1 MELLEVNHLCKTYGS
16 GETAVHALKDV
27 SFSVPKGEYVAVVGE
42 SGSGKSTL
50 LNLIGGLDTPTSGKV
65 LIDGK
70 DVFTMKDRELT
81 IFRRRNIGFIFQA
94 FNLIPELTVEQ
105 NILFPVLLDYQ
116 KPDRAYLEELLTV
129 LNLKD
134 RRKHL
139 PSQLSGG
146 QQQRVAIGRALM
158 TRPSLILADEPTGNL
173 DTQNTSEVIALLK
186 ETSRKYEQTILM
198 ITHNRSH
205 VATTG
210 GIYYRRLGNVT
221 KPDYPANDVYSP
233 ADNPDFSAKIVA
245 GATEND
251 IDLLEVY
258 RLKEKLRIRDAGSAL
273 PDLADTTFLDNL
285 NLIRMDKDEVRVT
298 VAGLL
303 FVGKAASIA
312 RLLPQAEVIYLH
324 YSDEAQ
330 TEYDNRMD
338 MQEPVISILDK
349 LTERI
354 RTYNRLT
361 NVQVGLFRLEVYDFS
376 EAVFQ
381 EALLNALAHRSYEDM
396 APVYVKHYPTKIVI
410 ENPGGFPG
418 DINESNIIT
427 HQSIPRNKLIAMT
440 LQHLK
445 YVQRSGQGVDIMFQS
460 MLTEGKPYPEYASTP
475 NSVRLTLRSTMEN
488 QNFVRFIAETQ
499 DKRSKMFTLSE
510 LMILHY
516 LREHQKITLK
526 QAAKTIQETDD
537 NAHKVLNALRDEG
550 LLELN
555 GKTYMLSLKVY
566 ETVKTDVA
574 YVQDKTV
581 SQIQAKDRILEYLKH
596 KPSITNQKAQ
606 ELCGFNKNQTYYIL
620 HQMCKDGIL
629 QPDGIGRGTKYKSV
643 K

>member
-1 MELLEVNHLCKTYGS
+1 MTEQELRKMIAA
-16 GETAVHALKDV
+16 GENTRQEFKSWVKCGNYKQRKELAV
-27 SFSVPKGEYVAVVGE
+27 
-42 SGSGKSTL
+42 KSTVAL
-50 LNLIGGLDTPTSGKV
+50 ANAVGGVFLFGVED
-65 LIDGK
+65 DG
-70 DVFTMKDRELT
+70 T
-81 IFRRRNIGFIFQA
+81 ITGCSESDPQA
-94 FNLIPELTVEQ
+94 LME
-105 NILFPVLLDYQ
+105 
-116 KPDRAYLEELLTV
+116 
-129 LNLKD
+129 
-134 RRKHL
+134 
-139 PSQLSGG
+139 
-146 QQQRVAIGRALM
+146 AIYDM
-158 TRPSLILADEPTGNL
+158 TRPSLFTEIEP
-173 DTQNTSEVIALLK
+173 V
-186 ETSRKYEQTILM
+186 ETSDGVVLVVSVDKVG
-198 ITHNRSH
+198 SP
-205 VATTG
+205 VATTS
-210 GIYYRRLGNVT
+210 GIYYKRLGKVT
-221 KPDYPANDVYSP
+221 KPFYPANDVYSP
-233 ADNPDFSAKIVA
+233 ADNLDFSSKIVE
-245 GATEND
+245 GASEGD

-258 RLKEKLRIRDAGSAL
+258 RLKEKLRIRDSASAL

-285 NLIRMDKDEVRVT
+285 KLIRLEKDEVHVT

-303 FVGKAASIA
+303 FVGKTTSIS

-338 MQEPVISILDK
+338 MQEPLISILDK

-354 RTYNRLT
+354 RTYNHLT
-361 NVQVGLFRLEVYDFS
+361 NVQVGLYRLEVYDFS

-381 EALLNALAHRSYEDM
+381 EALLNALAHRSYEET
-396 APVYVKHYPTKIVI
+396 APIYVKHYPTKIVI
-410 ENPGGFPG
+410 ENPGGFPE

-445 YVQRSGQGVDIMFQS
+445 YVQRSGQGVDIMYQS
-460 MLTEGKPYPEYASTP
+460 MLTEGKPYPEYTSTP

-488 QNFVRFIAETQ
+488 QNFVHFIAEMQ

-526 QAAKTIQETDD
+526 QAAKTIQESDN
-537 NAHKVLNALRDEG
+537 NAHKVLNSLRDEG

-555 GKTYMLSLKVY
+555 GKTYMLTLKVY

-581 SQIQAKDRILEYLKH
+581 NQIQAKGRIVEYLQH
-596 KPSITNQKAQ
+596 KPWITNQKAQ

-620 HQMCKDGIL
+620 RQMCKDGIL
-629 QPDGIGRGTKYKSV
+629 QPVGKCRGTKYKIN

>member
-1 MELLEVNHLCKTYGS
+1 MTEQ
-16 GETAVHALKDV
+16 ALRKMI
-27 SFSVPKGEYVAVVGE
+27 AAGE
-42 SGSGKSTL
+42 STRQEFKSWVKCKDYRQRKELAVKSAVALANTK
-50 LNLIGGLDTPTSGKV
+50 GG
-65 LIDGK
+65 
-70 DVFTMKDRELT
+70 
-81 IFRRRNIGFIFQA
+81 
-94 FNLIPELTVEQ
+94 
-105 NILFPVLLDYQ
+105 VLLFGVEDDGTITGCPKSDPQ
-116 KPDRAYLEELLTV
+116 ALME
-129 LNLKD
+129 
-134 RRKHL
+134 
-139 PSQLSGG
+139 
-146 QQQRVAIGRALM
+146 AIYDM
-158 TRPSLILADEPTGNL
+158 TRPSLFTEIEP
-173 DTQNTSEVIALLK
+173 V
-186 ETSRKYEQTILM
+186 ETSDGVVLVVSVEKS
-198 ITHNRSH
+198 NSH

-233 ADNPDFSAKIVA
+233 ADNPDFSAKIVE
-245 GATEND
+245 GATESD

-418 DINESNIIT
+418 G
-427 HQSIPRNKLIAMT
+427 HQRK
-440 LQHLK
+440 QHHHPP
-445 YVQRSGQGVDIMFQS
+445 VHSPEQADRHDPSAPEVCAAFRAGRGHHV
-460 MLTEGKPYPEYASTP
+460 PEYAHRGQALP
-475 NSVRLTLRSTMEN
+475 GVCQHAQLRPADPS
-488 QNFVRFIAETQ
+488 QH
-499 DKRSKMFTLSE
+499 DGKPE
-510 LMILHY
+510 LRAFY
-516 LREHQKITLK
+516 R
-526 QAAKTIQETDD
+526 
-537 NAHKVLNALRDEG
+537 RDAG
-550 LLELN
+550 
-555 GKTYMLSLKVY
+555 
-566 ETVKTDVA
+566 
-574 YVQDKTV
+574 
-581 SQIQAKDRILEYLKH
+581 
-596 KPSITNQKAQ
+596 
-606 ELCGFNKNQTYYIL
+606 
-620 HQMCKDGIL
+620 
-629 QPDGIGRGTKYKSV
+629 
-643 K
+643 

>member
-1 MELLEVNHLCKTYGS
+1 MTEQ
-16 GETAVHALKDV
+16 ALRKMID
-27 SFSVPKGEYVAVVGE
+27 AGE
-42 SGSGKSTL
+42 STRQEFKSWVKCSDYRHRKDL
-50 LNLIGGLDTPTSGKV
+50 AVKSAVSLANAMGG
-65 LIDGK
+65 
-70 DVFTMKDRELT
+70 
-81 IFRRRNIGFIFQA
+81 
-94 FNLIPELTVEQ
+94 
-105 NILFPVLLDYQ
+105 VLLFGVEDDGTITGCPKSDPQ
-116 KPDRAYLEELLTV
+116 ALME
-129 LNLKD
+129 
-134 RRKHL
+134 
-139 PSQLSGG
+139 
-146 QQQRVAIGRALM
+146 AIYDM
-158 TRPSLILADEPTGNL
+158 TRPSLFTEIE
-173 DTQNTSEVIALLK
+173 SV
-186 ETSRKYEQTILM
+186 ETSDGVVLVVSVEKAG
-198 ITHNRSH
+198 SP
-205 VATTG
+205 VATTS
-210 GIYYRRLGNVT
+210 GIYYKRLGKVT
-221 KPDYPANDVYSP
+221 KPFYPANDVYSP
-233 ADNPDFSAKIVA
+233 ADNPDFSAKIVE
-245 GATEND
+245 GASESD
-251 IDLLEVY
+251 VDLLEVY
-258 RLKEKLRIRDAGSAL
+258 RLKEKLRIRDPGSAL

-285 NLIRMDKDEVRVT
+285 KLIRMEKDEVRVT

-303 FVGKAASIA
+303 FVGKAASVA

-330 TEYDNRMD
+330 IEYDNRMD
-338 MQEPVISILDK
+338 MQEPLISILDK

-354 RTYNRLT
+354 RTYNHLT

-381 EALLNALAHRSYEDM
+381 EALLNALAHRSYEEM
-396 APVYVKHYPTKIVI
+396 APIYVKHYPTKIVI
-410 ENPGGFPG
+410 ENPGGFPE

-488 QNFVRFIAETQ
+488 QNFVHFIAEVQ

-516 LREHQKITLK
+516 LRDHQKITLK
-526 QAAKTIQETDD
+526 QAAKTIQESDD
-537 NAHKVLNALRDEG
+537 NAHKVLNNLRDEG

-555 GKTYMLSLKVY
+555 GKTYMLTLKVY

-581 SQIQAKDRILEYLKH
+581 NQIQAKGRIVEYLQH
-596 KPSITNQKAQ
+596 KPWITNQKAQ

-620 HQMCKDGIL
+620 RQMCKDGIL
-629 QPDGIGRGTKYKSV
+629 QVDGVGRGTKYKSA

>member
-1 MELLEVNHLCKTYGS
+1 MTEQELRKMIAA
-16 GETAVHALKDV
+16 GENTRQEFKSWVKCGNYKQRKELAV
-27 SFSVPKGEYVAVVGE
+27 
-42 SGSGKSTL
+42 KSTVAL
-50 LNLIGGLDTPTSGKV
+50 ANAVGGVFLFGVED
-65 LIDGK
+65 DG
-70 DVFTMKDRELT
+70 T
-81 IFRRRNIGFIFQA
+81 ITGCSESDPQA
-94 FNLIPELTVEQ
+94 LME
-105 NILFPVLLDYQ
+105 
-116 KPDRAYLEELLTV
+116 
-129 LNLKD
+129 
-134 RRKHL
+134 
-139 PSQLSGG
+139 
-146 QQQRVAIGRALM
+146 AIYDM
-158 TRPSLILADEPTGNL
+158 TRPSLFTEIEP
-173 DTQNTSEVIALLK
+173 V
-186 ETSRKYEQTILM
+186 ETSDGVVLVVSVDKVG
-198 ITHNRSH
+198 SP
-205 VATTG
+205 VATTS
-210 GIYYRRLGNVT
+210 GIYYKRLGKVT
-221 KPDYPANDVYSP
+221 KPFYPANDVYSP
-233 ADNPDFSAKIVA
+233 ADNLDFSSKIVE
-245 GATEND
+245 GASEGD

-258 RLKEKLRIRDAGSAL
+258 RLKEKLRIRDSASAL

-285 NLIRMDKDEVRVT
+285 KLIRLEKDKVRVT

-303 FVGKAASIA
+303 FVGKTTSIS

-338 MQEPVISILDK
+338 MQEPLISILDK

-354 RTYNRLT
+354 RTYNHLT
-361 NVQVGLFRLEVYDFS
+361 NVQVGLYRLEVYDFS

-381 EALLNALAHRSYEDM
+381 EALLNALAHRSYEET
-396 APVYVKHYPTKIVI
+396 APIYVKHYPTKIVI
-410 ENPGGFPG
+410 ENPGGFPE

-445 YVQRSGQGVDIMFQS
+445 YVQRSGQGVDIMYQS
-460 MLTEGKPYPEYASTP
+460 MLTEGKPYPEYTSTP

-488 QNFVRFIAETQ
+488 QNFVHFIAEMQ

-526 QAAKTIQETDD
+526 QAAKTIQESDN
-537 NAHKVLNALRDEG
+537 NAHKVLNSLRNEG

-555 GKTYMLSLKVY
+555 GKTYMLTLKVY

-581 SQIQAKDRILEYLKH
+581 NQIQAKGRIVEYLQL
-596 KPSITNQKAQ
+596 KPWITNQKAQ

-620 HQMCKDGIL
+620 RQMCKDGIL
-629 QPDGIGRGTKYKSV
+629 QPVGKCRGTKYKINN
-643 K
+643 

>member
-1 MELLEVNHLCKTYGS
+1 M
-16 GETAVHALKDV
+16 
-27 SFSVPKGEYVAVVGE
+27 
-42 SGSGKSTL
+42 
-50 LNLIGGLDTPTSGKV
+50 
-65 LIDGK
+65 
-70 DVFTMKDRELT
+70 
-81 IFRRRNIGFIFQA
+81 
-94 FNLIPELTVEQ
+94 
-105 NILFPVLLDYQ
+105 
-116 KPDRAYLEELLTV
+116 
-129 LNLKD
+129 
-134 RRKHL
+134 
-139 PSQLSGG
+139 
-146 QQQRVAIGRALM
+146 
-158 TRPSLILADEPTGNL
+158 
-173 DTQNTSEVIALLK
+173 
-186 ETSRKYEQTILM
+186 
-198 ITHNRSH
+198 
-205 VATTG
+205 
-210 GIYYRRLGNVT
+210 
-221 KPDYPANDVYSP
+221 
-233 ADNPDFSAKIVA
+233 
-245 GATEND
+245 
-251 IDLLEVY
+251 Y

-338 MQEPVISILDK
+338 MQEPLISILDK

-354 RTYNRLT
+354 RTYNHLT

-460 MLTEGKPYPEYASTP
+460 MLTEGKPYPEYASTA

-488 QNFVRFIAETQ
+488 QSFVHFIAETQ

-596 KPSITNQKAQ
+596 KPWITNQKVQ
-606 ELCGFNKNQTYYIL
+606 ELCGYARGQAYR
-620 HQMCKDGIL
+620 IL
-629 QPDGIGRGTKYKSV
+629 QRLSSEGIIEGRGQGCARKYYLKE
-643 K
+643 KK

>member
-1 MELLEVNHLCKTYGS
+1 MTEQELRKMIAA
-16 GETAVHALKDV
+16 GENTRQEFKSWVKCGNYKQRKELAV
-27 SFSVPKGEYVAVVGE
+27 
-42 SGSGKSTL
+42 KSTVAL
-50 LNLIGGLDTPTSGKV
+50 ANAVGGVFLFGVED
-65 LIDGK
+65 DG
-70 DVFTMKDRELT
+70 T
-81 IFRRRNIGFIFQA
+81 ITGCSESDPQA
-94 FNLIPELTVEQ
+94 LME
-105 NILFPVLLDYQ
+105 
-116 KPDRAYLEELLTV
+116 
-129 LNLKD
+129 
-134 RRKHL
+134 
-139 PSQLSGG
+139 
-146 QQQRVAIGRALM
+146 AIYDM
-158 TRPSLILADEPTGNL
+158 TRPSLFTEIET
-173 DTQNTSEVIALLK
+173 V
-186 ETSRKYEQTILM
+186 ETSDGVVLVVSVDKVG
-198 ITHNRSH
+198 SP
-205 VATTG
+205 VATTS
-210 GIYYRRLGNVT
+210 GIYYKRLGKVT
-221 KPDYPANDVYSP
+221 KPFYPANDVYSP
-233 ADNPDFSAKIVA
+233 ADNLDFSSKIVE
-245 GATEND
+245 GASEGD

-258 RLKEKLRIRDAGSAL
+258 RLKEKLRIRDSASAL

-285 NLIRMDKDEVRVT
+285 KLIRLEKDEVRVT

-303 FVGKAASIA
+303 FVGKTTSIS

-338 MQEPVISILDK
+338 MQEPLISILDK

-354 RTYNRLT
+354 RTYNHLT
-361 NVQVGLFRLEVYDFS
+361 NVQVGLYRLEVYDFS

-381 EALLNALAHRSYEDM
+381 EALLNALAHRSYEET
-396 APVYVKHYPTKIVI
+396 APIYVKHYPTKIVI
-410 ENPGGFPG
+410 ENPGGFPE

-445 YVQRSGQGVDIMFQS
+445 YVQRSGQGVDIMYQS
-460 MLTEGKPYPEYASTP
+460 MLTEGKPYPEYTSTP

-488 QNFVRFIAETQ
+488 QNFVHFIAEMQ

-526 QAAKTIQETDD
+526 QAAKTIQESDN
-537 NAHKVLNALRDEG
+537 NAHKVLNSLRDEG

-555 GKTYMLSLKVY
+555 GKTYMLTLKVY

-581 SQIQAKDRILEYLKH
+581 NQIQAKGRIVEYLQL
-596 KPSITNQKAQ
+596 KPWITNQKAQ

-620 HQMCKDGIL
+620 RQMCKDGIL
-629 QPDGIGRGTKYKSV
+629 QPVGKCRGTKYKIN

>member
-1 MELLEVNHLCKTYGS
+1 MVTEQ
-16 GETAVHALKDV
+16 ALRKMI
-27 SFSVPKGEYVAVVGE
+27 AAGE
-42 SGSGKSTL
+42 STRQEFKSWVKCKDYRQRKELAVKSAVALANTK
-50 LNLIGGLDTPTSGKV
+50 GG
-65 LIDGK
+65 
-70 DVFTMKDRELT
+70 
-81 IFRRRNIGFIFQA
+81 
-94 FNLIPELTVEQ
+94 
-105 NILFPVLLDYQ
+105 VLLFGVEDDGTITGCPKSDPQ
-116 KPDRAYLEELLTV
+116 ALME
-129 LNLKD
+129 
-134 RRKHL
+134 
-139 PSQLSGG
+139 
-146 QQQRVAIGRALM
+146 AIYDM
-158 TRPSLILADEPTGNL
+158 TRPSLFTEIEP
-173 DTQNTSEVIALLK
+173 V
-186 ETSRKYEQTILM
+186 ETSDGVVLVVSVEKSS
-198 ITHNRSH
+198 SH

-221 KPDYPANDVYSP
+221 KPYYPANDVYSP
-233 ADNPDFSAKIVA
+233 ADNPDFSAKIVE
-245 GATEND
+245 GATESD

-460 MLTEGKPYPEYASTP
+460 MLTVGAFWAGMVGTLFAANIRTIEPTSFNFYE
-475 NSVRLTLRSTMEN
+475 SVILFAIVILGGSGS
-488 QNFVRFIAETQ
+488 IAGVVLGAFLLIGLQ
-499 DKRSKMFTLSE
+499 DVFREFESARMLIFGAAMMVM
-510 LMILHY
+510 MIICP
-516 LREHQKITLK
+516 Q
-526 QAAKTIQETDD
+526 
-537 NAHKVLNALRDEG
+537 G
-550 LLELN
+550 LLPPRRRFYNARFLV
-555 GKTYMLSLKVY
+555 GRFPRG
-566 ETVKTDVA
+566 
-574 YVQDKTV
+574 VQR
-581 SQIQAKDRILEYLKH
+581 AEPAREEAL
-596 KPSITNQKAQ
+596 
-606 ELCGFNKNQTYYIL
+606 
-620 HQMCKDGIL
+620 
-629 QPDGIGRGTKYKSV
+629 
-643 K
+643 

>member
-1 MELLEVNHLCKTYGS
+1 MLFKKKQAADKAVVQNAATTLFANIKFADVDNPIRSMVVTSSIPNEGKTTVTVNLARAIAASGARVLLVECDMRRRSLANELGVHGRS
-16 GETAVHALKDV
+16 GLYSVLADQVALQHAVVPTAVQNMYFLDAEPGIPNPADILSSKRFKRFAHDLK
-27 SFSVPKGEYVAVVGE
+27 SVYDYVIFDTPPVGTFVDAAVASVAVDGVVLVVSVE
-42 SGSGKSTL
+42 KS
-50 LNLIGGLDTPTSGKV
+50 N
-65 LIDGK
+65 
-70 DVFTMKDRELT
+70 
-81 IFRRRNIGFIFQA
+81 
-94 FNLIPELTVEQ
+94 
-105 NILFPVLLDYQ
+105 
-116 KPDRAYLEELLTV
+116 
-129 LNLKD
+129 
-134 RRKHL
+134 
-139 PSQLSGG
+139 
-146 QQQRVAIGRALM
+146 
-158 TRPSLILADEPTGNL
+158 
-173 DTQNTSEVIALLK
+173 
-186 ETSRKYEQTILM
+186 
-198 ITHNRSH
+198 SH

-396 APVYVKHYPTKIVI
+396 APIYVKHYPTKIVI

-488 QNFVRFIAETQ
+488 QSFVRFIAETQ

-537 NAHKVLNALRDEG
+537 NAHKVLNALRDDG

-606 ELCGFNKNQTYYIL
+606 ELCGYTKDQAYRIL
-620 HQMCKDGIL
+620 RKLVEEGKIEVK
-629 QPDGIGRGTKYKSV
+629 GAGRGRRYCLKENRR
-643 K
+643 

>member
-1 MELLEVNHLCKTYGS
+1 MTEQ
-16 GETAVHALKDV
+16 ALRKMI
-27 SFSVPKGEYVAVVGE
+27 AAGE
-42 SGSGKSTL
+42 STRQEFKSWVKCSDYRHRKDL
-50 LNLIGGLDTPTSGKV
+50 AVKSAVALANAMGG
-65 LIDGK
+65 
-70 DVFTMKDRELT
+70 
-81 IFRRRNIGFIFQA
+81 
-94 FNLIPELTVEQ
+94 
-105 NILFPVLLDYQ
+105 VLLFGVEDDGTITGCPKSDPQ
-116 KPDRAYLEELLTV
+116 ALME
-129 LNLKD
+129 
-134 RRKHL
+134 
-139 PSQLSGG
+139 
-146 QQQRVAIGRALM
+146 AIYDM
-158 TRPSLILADEPTGNL
+158 TRPSLFTEIEP
-173 DTQNTSEVIALLK
+173 V
-186 ETSRKYEQTILM
+186 ETSDGVVLVVSVEKST
-198 ITHNRSH
+198 SH
-205 VATTG
+205 IATTS

-221 KPDYPANDVYSP
+221 KPYYPANDVYSP
-233 ADNPDFSAKIVA
+233 ADNPDFSAKIVE
-245 GATEND
+245 GASESD
-251 IDLLEVY
+251 VDLLEVY
-258 RLKEKLRIRDAGSAL
+258 RLKEKLRIRDPGSAL

-285 NLIRMDKDEVRVT
+285 KLIRMEKDEVRVT

-338 MQEPVISILDK
+338 MQEPLISILDK

-354 RTYNRLT
+354 RTYNHLT

-381 EALLNALAHRSYEDM
+381 EALLNALAHRSYEEM
-396 APVYVKHYPTKIVI
+396 APIYVKHYPTKIVI
-410 ENPGGFPG
+410 ENPGGFPE

-460 MLTEGKPYPEYASTP
+460 MLTEGKPYPEYTSTP

-488 QNFVRFIAETQ
+488 QNFVHFIAEMQ

-516 LREHQKITLK
+516 LRDHQKITLK
-526 QAAKTIQETDD
+526 QAAKTIQESDD
-537 NAHKVLNALRDEG
+537 NAHKVLNSLRDEG

-555 GKTYMLSLKVY
+555 GKTYMLTLKVY

-581 SQIQAKDRILEYLKH
+581 NQIQAKGRIMEYLQH
-596 KPSITNQKAQ
+596 KPWITNQKAQ

-620 HQMCKDGIL
+620 RQMCKDGVL
-629 QPDGIGRGTKYKSV
+629 QVEGVGRGTKYKSA

>member
-1 MELLEVNHLCKTYGS
+1 MEYLVVSLMFIVFLQTRFVELRRATLCLALQSALIAAACLVVGMSHGS
-16 GETAVHALKDV
+16 GLHAWLPGVLTIAV
-27 SFSVPKGEYVAVVGE
+27 
-42 SGSGKSTL
+42 
-50 LNLIGGLDTPTSGKV
+50 KV
-65 LIDGK
+65 LFIPYAILRVVNQLRDEREIVSDINVNYSTAFAACSLALGYMVIDG
-70 DVFTMKDRELT
+70 
-81 IFRRRNIGFIFQA
+81 
-94 FNLIPELTVEQ
+94 
-105 NILFPVLLDYQ
+105 
-116 KPDRAYLEELLTV
+116 
-129 LNLKD
+129 
-134 RRKHL
+134 
-139 PSQLSGG
+139 
-146 QQQRVAIGRALM
+146 
-158 TRPSLILADEPTGNL
+158 
-173 DTQNTSEVIALLK
+173 
-186 ETSRKYEQTILM
+186 
-198 ITHNRSH
+198 
-205 VATTG
+205 
-210 GIYYRRLGNVT
+210 
-221 KPDYPANDVYSP
+221 
-233 ADNPDFSAKIVA
+233 
-245 GATEND
+245 
-251 IDLLEVY
+251 
-258 RLKEKLRIRDAGSAL
+258 
-273 PDLADTTFLDNL
+273 
-285 NLIRMDKDEVRVT
+285 
-298 VAGLL
+298 
-303 FVGKAASIA
+303 
-312 RLLPQAEVIYLH
+312 LLPQAEVIYLH

-396 APVYVKHYPTKIVI
+396 APIYVKHYPTKIVI

-629 QPDGIGRGTKYKSV
+629 QPDGVGRGTKYKSV

>member
-1 MELLEVNHLCKTYGS
+1 MTEQ
-16 GETAVHALKDV
+16 ALRKMI
-27 SFSVPKGEYVAVVGE
+27 AAGE
-42 SGSGKSTL
+42 STRQEFKSWVKCKDYRQRKELAVKSAVALANT
-50 LNLIGGLDTPTSGKV
+50 KV
-65 LIDGK
+65 G
-70 DVFTMKDRELT
+70 
-81 IFRRRNIGFIFQA
+81 
-94 FNLIPELTVEQ
+94 
-105 NILFPVLLDYQ
+105 VLLFGVEDDGTITGCPKSDPQ
-116 KPDRAYLEELLTV
+116 ALME
-129 LNLKD
+129 
-134 RRKHL
+134 
-139 PSQLSGG
+139 
-146 QQQRVAIGRALM
+146 AIYDM
-158 TRPSLILADEPTGNL
+158 TRPSLFTEIEP
-173 DTQNTSEVIALLK
+173 V
-186 ETSRKYEQTILM
+186 ETSDGVVLVVSVEKS
-198 ITHNRSH
+198 NSH

-233 ADNPDFSAKIVA
+233 ADNPDFSAKIVE
-245 GATEND
+245 GATESD

-460 MLTEGKPYPEYASTP
+460 MLTEGKPYPEYAST
-475 NSVRLTLRSTMEN
+475 
-488 QNFVRFIAETQ
+488 FIAETQ

-629 QPDGIGRGTKYKSV
+629 QSDGVGRGTKYKSV

>member
-1 MELLEVNHLCKTYGS
+1 MADQMPWAEIGTQPALLADGASHGKHRAFVLHSPLNKRMAFRQHQQAAGGFGHRVIERGDQAAHHR
-16 GETAVHALKDV
+16 TAVNKTGVIDRRAARQRQYFAQRHADGDRDGQR
-27 SFSVPKGEYVAVVGE
+27 SGDRAVNGQRAA
-42 SGSGKSTL
+42 GHRKLL
-50 LNLIGGLDTPTSGKV
+50 LN
-65 LIDGK
+65 
-70 DVFTMKDRELT
+70 R
-81 IFRRRNIGFIFQA
+81 
-94 FNLIPELTVEQ
+94 
-105 NILFPVLLDYQ
+105 
-116 KPDRAYLEELLTV
+116 
-129 LNLKD
+129 
-134 RRKHL
+134 
-139 PSQLSGG
+139 
-146 QQQRVAIGRALM
+146 
-158 TRPSLILADEPTGNL
+158 TGNIEDRL
-173 DTQNTSEVIALLK
+173 HVID
-186 ETSRKYEQTILM
+186 
-198 ITHNRSH
+198 HH
-205 VATTG
+205 
-210 GIYYRRLGNVT
+210 
-221 KPDYPANDVYSP
+221 
-233 ADNPDFSAKIVA
+233 ADAV
-245 GATEND
+245 
-251 IDLLEVY
+251 
-258 RLKEKLRIRDAGSAL
+258 
-273 PDLADTTFLDNL
+273 
-285 NLIRMDKDEVRVT
+285 
-298 VAGLL
+298 
-303 FVGKAASIA
+303 
-312 RLLPQAEVIYLH
+312 
-324 YSDEAQ
+324 
-330 TEYDNRMD
+330 
-338 MQEPVISILDK
+338 
-349 LTERI
+349 
-354 RTYNRLT
+354 
-361 NVQVGLFRLEVYDFS
+361 FRLEVYDFS

-488 QNFVRFIAETQ
+488 QSFVRFIAETQ

-537 NAHKVLNALRDEG
+537 NAHKVLNSLRDEG

-596 KPSITNQKAQ
+596 KPWITNQKAQ

-629 QPDGIGRGTKYKSV
+629 QPDGVGRGTKYKSV

>member
-1 MELLEVNHLCKTYGS
+1 MTEQ
-16 GETAVHALKDV
+16 ALRKMI
-27 SFSVPKGEYVAVVGE
+27 AAGE
-42 SGSGKSTL
+42 STRQEFKSWVKCKDYRQRKELAVKSAVALANTK
-50 LNLIGGLDTPTSGKV
+50 GG
-65 LIDGK
+65 
-70 DVFTMKDRELT
+70 
-81 IFRRRNIGFIFQA
+81 
-94 FNLIPELTVEQ
+94 
-105 NILFPVLLDYQ
+105 VLLFGVEDDGTITGCPKSDPQ
-116 KPDRAYLEELLTV
+116 ALME
-129 LNLKD
+129 
-134 RRKHL
+134 
-139 PSQLSGG
+139 
-146 QQQRVAIGRALM
+146 AIYDM
-158 TRPSLILADEPTGNL
+158 TRPSLFTEIEP
-173 DTQNTSEVIALLK
+173 V
-186 ETSRKYEQTILM
+186 ETSDGVVLVVSVEKS
-198 ITHNRSH
+198 NSH

-233 ADNPDFSAKIVA
+233 ADNPDFSAKIVE
-245 GATEND
+245 GASESD

-396 APVYVKHYPTKIVI
+396 APIYVKHYPTKIVI

-596 KPSITNQKAQ
+596 KPWITNQKVQ
-606 ELCGFNKNQTYYIL
+606 ELCGYTKDQAYRIL
-620 HQMCKDGIL
+620 RKLLEEGKIEIK
-629 QPDGIGRGTKYKSV
+629 GAGRGRSYCLKENQR
-643 K
+643 

>member
-1 MELLEVNHLCKTYGS
+1 MTEQELRKMIAA
-16 GETAVHALKDV
+16 GENTRQEFKSWVKCGNYKQRKELAV
-27 SFSVPKGEYVAVVGE
+27 
-42 SGSGKSTL
+42 KSTVAL
-50 LNLIGGLDTPTSGKV
+50 ANAVGGVFLFGVED
-65 LIDGK
+65 DG
-70 DVFTMKDRELT
+70 T
-81 IFRRRNIGFIFQA
+81 ITGCSESDPQA
-94 FNLIPELTVEQ
+94 LME
-105 NILFPVLLDYQ
+105 
-116 KPDRAYLEELLTV
+116 
-129 LNLKD
+129 
-134 RRKHL
+134 
-139 PSQLSGG
+139 
-146 QQQRVAIGRALM
+146 AIYDM
-158 TRPSLILADEPTGNL
+158 TRPSLFTEIEA
-173 DTQNTSEVIALLK
+173 V
-186 ETSRKYEQTILM
+186 ETSGGVVLVVSVDKVG
-198 ITHNRSH
+198 SP
-205 VATTG
+205 VATTS
-210 GIYYRRLGNVT
+210 GIYYKRLGKVT
-221 KPDYPANDVYSP
+221 KPFYPANDVYSP
-233 ADNPDFSAKIVA
+233 ADNLDFSSKIVE
-245 GATEND
+245 GASEGD

-258 RLKEKLRIRDAGSAL
+258 RLKEKLRIRDSASAL

-285 NLIRMDKDEVRVT
+285 KLIRLEKDEVRVT

-303 FVGKAASIA
+303 FVGKTTSIS

-338 MQEPVISILDK
+338 MQEPLISILDK

-354 RTYNRLT
+354 RTYNHLT
-361 NVQVGLFRLEVYDFS
+361 NVQVGLYRLEVYDFS

-381 EALLNALAHRSYEDM
+381 EALLNALAHRSYEET
-396 APVYVKHYPTKIVI
+396 APIYVKHYPTKIVI
-410 ENPGGFPG
+410 ENPGGFPE

-445 YVQRSGQGVDIMFQS
+445 YVQRSGQGVDIMYQS
-460 MLTEGKPYPEYASTP
+460 MLTEGKPYPEYTSTP

-488 QNFVRFIAETQ
+488 QNFVHFIAEMQ

-526 QAAKTIQETDD
+526 QAAKTIQESDN
-537 NAHKVLNALRDEG
+537 NAHKVLNSLRDEG

-555 GKTYMLSLKVY
+555 GKTYMLTLKVY

-581 SQIQAKDRILEYLKH
+581 NQIQAKGRIVEYLQL
-596 KPSITNQKAQ
+596 KPWITNQKAQ

-620 HQMCKDGIL
+620 RQMCKDGIL
-629 QPDGIGRGTKYKSV
+629 QPVGKCRGTKYKIN

>member
-1 MELLEVNHLCKTYGS
+1 MTEQELRKMIAA
-16 GETAVHALKDV
+16 GENTRQEFKSWVKCGNYKQRKELAV
-27 SFSVPKGEYVAVVGE
+27 
-42 SGSGKSTL
+42 KSTVAL
-50 LNLIGGLDTPTSGKV
+50 ANAVGGVFLFGVED
-65 LIDGK
+65 DG
-70 DVFTMKDRELT
+70 T
-81 IFRRRNIGFIFQA
+81 ITGCSEGDPQA
-94 FNLIPELTVEQ
+94 LME
-105 NILFPVLLDYQ
+105 
-116 KPDRAYLEELLTV
+116 
-129 LNLKD
+129 
-134 RRKHL
+134 
-139 PSQLSGG
+139 
-146 QQQRVAIGRALM
+146 AIYDM
-158 TRPSLILADEPTGNL
+158 TRPSLFTEIEA
-173 DTQNTSEVIALLK
+173 V
-186 ETSRKYEQTILM
+186 ETSDGVVLVVSVDKVG
-198 ITHNRSH
+198 SP
-205 VATTG
+205 VATTS
-210 GIYYRRLGNVT
+210 GIYYKRLGKVT
-221 KPDYPANDVYSP
+221 KPFYPANDVYSP
-233 ADNPDFSAKIVA
+233 ADNLDFSSKIVE
-245 GATEND
+245 GASEGD

-258 RLKEKLRIRDAGSAL
+258 RLKEKLRIRDSASAL

-285 NLIRMDKDEVRVT
+285 KLIRLEKDEVRVT
-298 VAGLL
+298 VAALL
-303 FVGKAASIA
+303 FVGKTTSIS

-338 MQEPVISILDK
+338 MQEPLISILDK

-354 RTYNRLT
+354 RTYNHLT
-361 NVQVGLFRLEVYDFS
+361 NVQVGLYRLEVYDFS

-381 EALLNALAHRSYEDM
+381 EALLNALAHRSYEET
-396 APVYVKHYPTKIVI
+396 APIYVKHYPTKIVI
-410 ENPGGFPG
+410 ENPGGFPE

-445 YVQRSGQGVDIMFQS
+445 YVQRSGQGVDIMYQS
-460 MLTEGKPYPEYASTP
+460 MLTEGKPYPEYTSTP

-488 QNFVRFIAETQ
+488 QNFVHFIAEMQ

-526 QAAKTIQETDD
+526 QAAKTIQESDN
-537 NAHKVLNALRDEG
+537 NAHKVLNSLRDEG

-555 GKTYMLSLKVY
+555 GKTYMLTLKVY

-581 SQIQAKDRILEYLKH
+581 NQIQAKGRIVEYLQL
-596 KPSITNQKAQ
+596 KPWITNQKAQ

-620 HQMCKDGIL
+620 RQMCKDGIL
-629 QPDGIGRGTKYKSV
+629 QPVGKCRGTKYKIN

>member
-1 MELLEVNHLCKTYGS
+1 MTEQELRKMIAA
-16 GETAVHALKDV
+16 GENTRQEFKSWVKCGNYKQRKELAV
-27 SFSVPKGEYVAVVGE
+27 
-42 SGSGKSTL
+42 KSTVAL
-50 LNLIGGLDTPTSGKV
+50 ANAVGGVFLFGVED
-65 LIDGK
+65 DG
-70 DVFTMKDRELT
+70 T
-81 IFRRRNIGFIFQA
+81 ITGCSESDPQA
-94 FNLIPELTVEQ
+94 LME
-105 NILFPVLLDYQ
+105 
-116 KPDRAYLEELLTV
+116 
-129 LNLKD
+129 
-134 RRKHL
+134 
-139 PSQLSGG
+139 
-146 QQQRVAIGRALM
+146 AIYDM
-158 TRPSLILADEPTGNL
+158 TRPSLFTEIEA
-173 DTQNTSEVIALLK
+173 V
-186 ETSRKYEQTILM
+186 ETSGGVVLVVSVDKVG
-198 ITHNRSH
+198 SP
-205 VATTG
+205 VATTS
-210 GIYYRRLGNVT
+210 GIYYKRLGKVT
-221 KPDYPANDVYSP
+221 KPFYPANDVYSP
-233 ADNPDFSAKIVA
+233 ADNLDFSSKIVE
-245 GATEND
+245 GASEGD

-258 RLKEKLRIRDAGSAL
+258 RLKEKLRIRDSASAL

-285 NLIRMDKDEVRVT
+285 KLIRLEKDEVRVT

-303 FVGKAASIA
+303 FVGKTTSIS

-338 MQEPVISILDK
+338 MQEPLISILDK

-354 RTYNRLT
+354 RTYNHLT
-361 NVQVGLFRLEVYDFS
+361 NVQVGLYRLEVYDFS

-381 EALLNALAHRSYEDM
+381 EALLNALAHRSYEET
-396 APVYVKHYPTKIVI
+396 APIYVKHYPTKIVI
-410 ENPGGFPG
+410 ENPGGFPE

-445 YVQRSGQGVDIMFQS
+445 YVQRSGQGVDIMYQS
-460 MLTEGKPYPEYASTP
+460 MLTEGKPYPEYTSTP

-488 QNFVRFIAETQ
+488 QNFVHFIAEMQ

-526 QAAKTIQETDD
+526 QAAKTIQESDN
-537 NAHKVLNALRDEG
+537 NAHKVLNSLRDEG

-555 GKTYMLSLKVY
+555 GKTYMLTLKVY

-581 SQIQAKDRILEYLKH
+581 NQIQAKGRIMEYLQL
-596 KPSITNQKAQ
+596 KPWITNQKAQ

-620 HQMCKDGIL
+620 RQMCKDGIL
-629 QPDGIGRGTKYKSV
+629 QPVGKCRGTKYKIN